1 MRMKVNVQ
9 TPNFVA
15 DVKLINFVEKK
26 LSKLEL
32 FYDRIISAKV
42 YLKVQK
48 TSEKQ
53 NKITE
58 IMLNLPGS
66 ELMVKK
72 GGRTFEAATDEC
84 VQSLERQLKKR
95 KEKQRAHA

>member
-1 MRMKVNVQ
+1 MKVNVQ

-15 DVKLINFVEKK
+15 DVKLINFIEKK
-26 LSKLEL
+26 LSKLEQ
-32 FYDRIISAKV
+32 FYDRIISANV

-58 IMLNLPGS
+58 ILLNVPGS
-66 ELMVKK
+66 ELIVKK
-72 GGRTFEAATDEC
+72 EARTFEAGTDEC

-95 KEKQRAHA
+95 KEKQRAHAS